1 MLAILALGSIE
12 TLFNQWIDLDAATRQ
27 QLNALSGKLLRVV
40 IDSPQ
45 LSVDVW
51 FDQDKVRLSPTVL
64 GMAEKPSIFEQ
75 RPYDPVQ
82 ANTQTTRQATTTLQV
97 TTLVELLSLLTAK
110 AGATGN
116 IPLQGDMSLLQQ
128 LQRILAQA
136 SPDLA
141 SRLSPWIG
149 ANAAGQLGSL
159 IDQSQKTASRV
170 FNSLTSQGVETLTE
184 DSQLFVARWQM
195 DQFNRELRQLRQ
207 DIERAQARSQQLQH
221 RVELSQLSAQQRSG
235 QQFEQQPEPQLAK
248 PLDAQSQNKP

>member
-1 MLAILALGSIE
+1 MLAILALGSVE
-12 TLFNQWIDLDAATRQ
+12 TLFNQWVDLDAATRH
-27 QLNALSGKLLRVV
+27 QLNGLSGKLLRVV

-64 GMAEKPSIFEQ
+64 EMAEQPSIFEQ
-75 RPYDPVQ
+75 RPYDPVHI
-82 ANTQTTRQATTTLQV
+82 NPQTTRQATTTLQV
-97 TTLVELLSLLTAK
+97 ATLVELVSLLTAK

-159 IDQSQKTASRV
+159 IHQGQKTASRV
-170 FNSLTSQGVETLTE
+170 FDSLSAQGTETLIE
-184 DSQLFVARWQM
+184 DSQLFIARWQV
-195 DQFNRELRQLRQ
+195 DHFNRELRQLRQ
-207 DIERAQARSQQLQH
+207 DIERAQARVQQLQH
-221 RVELSQLSAQQRSG
+221 RVEPRSSAH
-235 QQFEQQPEPQLAK
+235 EQPEHQFAN
-248 PLDAQSQNKP
+248 PLDAQPQNKP